1 MGWTPTGLNPE
12 WDAQAWARLQKVVG
26 QCPCGGPEEA
36 ARDDCPLAP
45 WMLMEH
51 RSEEIALFKHRI
63 SRACIRV
70 AVALCFALGSAA
82 FGADE
87 VGPGT
92 LRSPLESE
100 PQELMAEGRLRYPYP
115 PLGDLEAKVLQNY
128 EVRMKKLEA
137 EEAKLKASL
146 LNRIRLSAST
156 GLSARD
162 TLLTTEAGG
171 VVSGGL
177 NAGLHLTA
185 SIPLAELLPGKS
197 ALRAEEQLRD
207 VEFSKL
213 VQEKLKELRT
223 LYNDRE
229 VAILSTQ
236 AAEADI
242 RLAELRHEKAK
253 VAFAIHEAD
262 QVEVASAQK
271 GLIDARLRAVEVG
284 NKIRVIESRIAAVLG
299 ESYAFPALGR

>member
-1 MGWTPTGLNPE
+1 MGWVPAGVNPE
-12 WDAQAWARLQKVVG
+12 WDAQAWARLQEVVG
-26 QCPCGGPEEA
+26 QCPCGGQDEA

-51 RSEEIALFKHRI
+51 TSEEVALFKHRI

-70 AVALCFALGSAA
+70 AIALYFAFGSAA
-82 FGADE
+82 SGADE
-87 VGPGT
+87 AGPGALT
-92 LRSPLESE
+92 SALDSD

-115 PLGDLEAKVLQNY
+115 PLGELEAKVLQNF

-162 TLLTTEAGG
+162 TLLATEGGG

-185 SIPLAELLPGKS
+185 SIPLAELLPGQS
-197 ALRAEEQLRD
+197 ALRVEEQRRE

-213 VQEKLKELRT
+213 VQEKLKEMRT

-229 VAILSTQ
+229 LAILSTQ
-236 AAEADI
+236 VTEADV

-271 GLIDARLRAVEVG
+271 GLIDARLRAVEAG
-284 NKIRVIESRIAAVLG
+284 SKIRVIESRIAALLG
-299 ESYAFPALGR
+299 ESYAFPTLGR